1 MGAGSCQPLAKRKG
15 VHCEVESEGSVMS
28 KVPTLGTQTVSG
40 VQSGMSLPYKMK
52 SN

>member
-1 MGAGSCQPLAKRKG
+1 MEAGSYQPLAKRKG

-28 KVPTLGTQTVSG
+28 KVLTLGTRTVSG
-40 VQSGMSLPYKMK
+40 IQSGMNLQYKMK